1 MATQFAVGTW
11 LSFLDDEKQ
20 IQLYAEF
27 KAATGKSV
35 RENLLAF
42 IDFAV
47 ATAGNDKVKA
57 IWAAERPQFAGASDV
72 VSTQPTVV
80 TVSSHTETWQHR
92 AIEAT
97 RSHHLLGCIITRIAE
112 SETTGAPAFNPA
124 TLAHVTERGHLV
136 ADFQLKPDRPFRAK
150 RVGRVSEIT
159 NALRKLADKLAF
171 SDADRETMLVA
182 FKNWIGRDDRQP
194 QQT

>member
-1 MATQFAVGTW
+1 MTTQSAVGTW

-35 RENLLAF
+35 RENVLAF

-57 IWAAERPQFAGASDV
+57 IWAAERPQFAGASNV
-72 VSTQPTVV
+72 LSTEPTVV
-80 TVSSHTETWQHR
+80 TVSSHAETWQHR

-97 RSHHLLGCIITRIAE
+97 RSHHLLGCIVTRIAG
-112 SETTGAPAFNPA
+112 SEATGAPAFNPT
-124 TLAHVTERGHLV
+124 TLAHGIAATQFG
-136 ADFQLKPDRPFRAK
+136 RAAIA
-150 RVGRVSEIT
+150 RCH
-159 NALRKLADKLAF
+159 
-171 SDADRETMLVA
+171 
-182 FKNWIGRDDRQP
+182 
-194 QQT
+194 